1 MPRAVAR
8 TARIGGAVTWAPA
21 RQTAGSAIRALPNR
35 PRQSDHTR
43 PTLSACTTPR
53 AMRRSG
59 WRIAGTIIIVALR
72 RTARRGS
79 PVSAAFACCV
89 AARSTVPRNIYVR
102 RPASGM
108 IPTYDIPRMDFV
120 SFVSCSDAVESR
132 HGPDTRASSMK
143 LSGQVLI
150 ASVRAIVVGGIVLL
164 ASQPATLFAADTGS
178 PSTVQV
184 SVIRATKAC
193 FSSTIRVTGF
203 LVARDE
209 AIVTL
214 DAPGLRV
221 TEVLVGE
228 GDRVTSGQTLVR
240 MVRQAGEGQDAA
252 AAARTSMILKAPA
265 AGVVTRSTAV
275 VGATASP
282 MQNEPL
288 FRIAVDNE
296 IELEAEVPSIHA
308 GAISPGQT
316 ARVQIEDSRELS
328 GRVRQA
334 PAAVDQRTQLGRARL
349 SLERDPWLRLGM
361 FARATIDADRSCGIS
376 VPRSAV
382 HYRTEGPRVQHVR
395 AFLARTNHGILLGLE
410 IWNRDRGRSICAP
423 MSRKAWG

>member
-1 MPRAVAR
+1 
-8 TARIGGAVTWAPA
+8 
-21 RQTAGSAIRALPNR
+21 
-35 PRQSDHTR
+35 
-43 PTLSACTTPR
+43 
-53 AMRRSG
+53 
-59 WRIAGTIIIVALR
+59 
-72 RTARRGS
+72 
-79 PVSAAFACCV
+79 
-89 AARSTVPRNIYVR
+89 
-102 RPASGM
+102 M

-120 SFVSCSDAVESR
+120 SFVSCSNAVERR
-132 HGPDTRASSMK
+132 HGPDIRASSMK

-150 ASVRAIVVGGIVLL
+150 ASAGAIVVGGIVLL
-164 ASQPATLFAADTGS
+164 ASPSATLFAAETSS

-184 SVIRATKAC
+184 SVVRASKAC

-240 MVRQAGEGQDAA
+240 LVRQASEGQDAA
-252 AAARTSMILKAPA
+252 AARTTMILKAPA

-282 MQNEPL
+282 MQTEPL

-316 ARVQIEDSRELS
+316 ARIQIEDSRELS

-382 HYRTEGPRVQHVR
+382 HYRTEGPRVQVVR
-395 AFLARTNHGILLGLE
+395 DNVIETRVVQVGFHSDMDIEIREGLREGDLIVANAGSSLRDGDKVNPIMADTLQLGQ
-410 IWNRDRGRSICAP
+410 R
-423 MSRKAWG
+423 

>member
-1 MPRAVAR
+1 
-8 TARIGGAVTWAPA
+8 
-21 RQTAGSAIRALPNR
+21 
-35 PRQSDHTR
+35 
-43 PTLSACTTPR
+43 
-53 AMRRSG
+53 
-59 WRIAGTIIIVALR
+59 
-72 RTARRGS
+72 
-79 PVSAAFACCV
+79 
-89 AARSTVPRNIYVR
+89 
-102 RPASGM
+102 
-108 IPTYDIPRMDFV
+108 MDFV
-120 SFVSCSDAVESR
+120 SFVSCSDAVER
-132 HGPDTRASSMK
+132 RLGPDIRASSMK

-150 ASVRAIVVGGIVLL
+150 ASAGAIVVGGIVLL
-164 ASQPATLFAADTGS
+164 ASPSATLFAAETSS

-184 SVIRATKAC
+184 SVVRASKAC

-240 MVRQAGEGQDAA
+240 LVRQASEGQDAA
-252 AAARTSMILKAPA
+252 AARTTMILKAPA

-282 MQNEPL
+282 MQTEPL

-316 ARVQIEDSRELS
+316 ARIQIEDSRELS

-382 HYRTEGPRVQHVR
+382 HYRTEGPRVQVVR
-395 AFLARTNHGILLGLE
+395 DNVIETRVVQVGFHSDMDIEIREGLREGDLIVANAGSSLRDGDKVNPIMADTLQLGQ
-410 IWNRDRGRSICAP
+410 R
-423 MSRKAWG
+423 

>member
-1 MPRAVAR
+1 
-8 TARIGGAVTWAPA
+8 
-21 RQTAGSAIRALPNR
+21 
-35 PRQSDHTR
+35 
-43 PTLSACTTPR
+43 
-53 AMRRSG
+53 
-59 WRIAGTIIIVALR
+59 
-72 RTARRGS
+72 
-79 PVSAAFACCV
+79 
-89 AARSTVPRNIYVR
+89 
-102 RPASGM
+102 
-108 IPTYDIPRMDFV
+108 MDFV
-120 SFVSCSDAVESR
+120 SFVSCSDAVER
-132 HGPDTRASSMK
+132 RLGPDIRASSMK

-150 ASVRAIVVGGIVLL
+150 ASAGAIVVGGIVLL
-164 ASQPATLFAADTGS
+164 ASPSATLFAAETSS

-184 SVIRATKAC
+184 SVVRASKAC

-240 MVRQAGEGQDAA
+240 LVRQASEGQDAA
-252 AAARTSMILKAPA
+252 AARTTMILKAPA

-316 ARVQIEDSRELS
+316 ARIQIEDSRELS

-382 HYRTEGPRVQHVR
+382 HYRTEGPRVQVVR
-395 AFLARTNHGILLGLE
+395 DNVIETRVVQVGFHSDMDIEIREGLREGDLIVANAGSSLRDGDKVNPIMADTLQLGQ
-410 IWNRDRGRSICAP
+410 R
-423 MSRKAWG
+423 

>member
-1 MPRAVAR
+1 
-8 TARIGGAVTWAPA
+8 
-21 RQTAGSAIRALPNR
+21 
-35 PRQSDHTR
+35 
-43 PTLSACTTPR
+43 
-53 AMRRSG
+53 
-59 WRIAGTIIIVALR
+59 
-72 RTARRGS
+72 
-79 PVSAAFACCV
+79 
-89 AARSTVPRNIYVR
+89 
-102 RPASGM
+102 M

-150 ASVRAIVVGGIVLL
+150 ASVRAIAVGGIVLL
-164 ASQPATLFAADTGS
+164 ASQPATLFAAETSS

-184 SVIRATKAC
+184 SVVRATKAC

-209 AIVTL
+209 AVVTL

-240 MVRQAGEGQDAA
+240 LVRQAGEGQDAA
-252 AAARTSMILKAPA
+252 AAARTSIILKAPA

-316 ARVQIEDSRELS
+316 ARIQIEDSRELS

-382 HYRTEGPRVQHVR
+382 HYRTEGPRVQVVR
-395 AFLARTNHGILLGLE
+395 DNVIETRVVQVGFHSDMDIEIREGLREGDLIVANAGSSLRDGDKVNPIMADTLQLGQ
-410 IWNRDRGRSICAP
+410 R
-423 MSRKAWG
+423 

>member
-1 MPRAVAR
+1 
-8 TARIGGAVTWAPA
+8 
-21 RQTAGSAIRALPNR
+21 
-35 PRQSDHTR
+35 
-43 PTLSACTTPR
+43 
-53 AMRRSG
+53 
-59 WRIAGTIIIVALR
+59 
-72 RTARRGS
+72 
-79 PVSAAFACCV
+79 
-89 AARSTVPRNIYVR
+89 
-102 RPASGM
+102 
-108 IPTYDIPRMDFV
+108 MDFV

-132 HGPDTRASSMK
+132 HGPDIRASSMK
-143 LSGQVLI
+143 LSGL
-150 ASVRAIVVGGIVLL
+150 ARATLVGGIILL
-164 ASQPATLFAADTGS
+164 ASSPATLFAADTGS

-184 SVIRATKAC
+184 SVVRATKAC

-240 MVRQAGEGQDAA
+240 LVRQASEGQDA

-316 ARVQIEDSRELS
+316 ARIQIEDSRELS

-382 HYRTEGPRVQHVR
+382 HYRTEGPRVQVVR
-395 AFLARTNHGILLGLE
+395 DNVIETRVVQVGFHSDMDIEIREGLREGDLIVANAGSSLRDGDKVNPIMADTLPLGQ
-410 IWNRDRGRSICAP
+410 R
-423 MSRKAWG
+423 